1 MIIDFHTHTFPDK
14 IAETAIPKMQTMS
27 HSAAFTK
34 GTVAALKDSM
44 LDAGIDYS
52 VVLPVITNPTKT
64 QNINDISISAN
75 GKEGLFYFGGI
86 HPDSPDVS
94 KELKRLKDNGICGIK
109 IHPIYQQADIDDIKF
124 LRILYSAAENGLAVV
139 THSGDD
145 IGFPGVRH
153 CTVKMLSNALRQVGN
168 VTLIAAHM
176 GGWKNWDKVEEL
188 ASFKNLLV
196 DTAFS
201 IGSITPTDNHYSA
214 EELSLLAEEE
224 FLKLIKVFGSER
236 VLFGTDSPWDSQNN
250 LRRTIENLSL
260 SQKDKNNIFYKN
272 AARILNVL

>member
-14 IAETAIPKMQTMS
+14 IAETAIPKMQAMS
-27 HSAAFTK
+27 HSTAFTK
-34 GTVAALKDSM
+34 GTVTALKESM

-52 VVLPVITNPTKT
+52 VVLPVITNPPKT
-64 QNINDISISAN
+64 QNINDISISSN
-75 GKEGLFYFGGI
+75 GKDGLFYFGGM
-86 HPDSPDVS
+86 HPESSDVS
-94 KELKRLKDNGICGIK
+94 KELKRLKDNGIGGIK
-109 IHPIYQQADIDDIKF
+109 IHPIYQQADIDDIRF

-153 CTVKMLSNALRQVGN
+153 CTVKMLINALKQVGD

-176 GGWKNWDKVEEL
+176 GGWKNWEEVEEL

-201 IGSITPTDNHYSA
+201 IGSITPIDAHYSA

-224 FLKLIKVFGSER
+224 FLKLVKIFGSER
-236 VLFGTDSPWDSQNN
+236 VLFGTDSPWDCQKN
-250 LRRTIENLSL
+250 LRETIENMPL
-260 SQKDKNNIFYKN
+260 SQNEKDNIFYKN
-272 AARILNVL
+272 AKRILKMR